1 MAGRRISTLP
11 GAEGHGQDD
20 GLRQRRSHHHHSTGG
35 PTRVENAN
43 IAVIQFQISHS
54 KTDIEQS
61 RVDSDYT
68 QMDRIPR
75 EERNYILG
83 IVTKIKATG
92 CNVLLIQKGI
102 LIDAVTDLSLHHL
115 AKAKILVIK
124 DVEREEI
131 EFITKTLNCLPIAN
145 IEHFREEKLGLAN
158 CVEEVLV
165 GDGKIVKM
173 TGIKDMGRTATE
185 LVRGSNQLVI
195 DEAERSLHDALC
207 VMLGINDFSLL
218 VEVLQKL
225 RCEGNLEFAEALE
238 VIPYTLAENA
248 GLNPMVILTE
258 LRNRHA
264 QGETNAGIKVRKG
277 QITNILGGKFGAA
290 TAGYHKFNYTR
301 HQVCEDDLQDRRHYH
316 CE

>member
-207 VMLGINDFSLL
+207 VVSYCI
-218 VEVLQKL
+218 K
-225 RCEGNLEFAEALE
+225 EFAEALE

-316 CE
+316 CEVDWSICQQATSLG

>member
-92 CNVLLIQKGI
+92 CNK
-102 LIDAVTDLSLHHL
+102 
-115 AKAKILVIK
+115 
-124 DVEREEI
+124 EEI

-225 RCEGNLEFAEALE
+225 RC
-238 VIPYTLAENA
+238 
-248 GLNPMVILTE
+248 
-258 LRNRHA
+258 
-264 QGETNAGIKVRKG
+264 
-277 QITNILGGKFGAA
+277 
-290 TAGYHKFNYTR
+290 
-301 HQVCEDDLQDRRHYH
+301 
-316 CE
+316 